1 MPSQAMMPHTG
12 LGFDQSGGE
21 MFSPD
26 PFHSLANGKPSLGE
40 KVAVLKKILYRVQVA
55 WRSGF
60 PTWRIVI
67 MSVTHAHY
75 LKGFGL
81 VFGSELDP

>member
-40 KVAVLKKILYRVQVA
+40 KVAVLKKILYRV
-55 WRSGF
+55 
-60 PTWRIVI
+60 
-67 MSVTHAHY
+67 
-75 LKGFGL
+75 
-81 VFGSELDP
+81 